1 VRIMLVE
8 DDHRFADTLGPALRR
23 RGYHITHAPTG
34 AAALAGGECD
44 LVLLDLNLPDL
55 DGLEV
60 CRILRERGDV
70 AIIALTA
77 RGDEWDRVGGLRAG
91 ADDYVVK
98 PFSLVELQAR
108 IDAVL
113 RRSRPRARGE
123 LRAGRLAIRLD
134 LCQATWDGLPL
145 PLTRKE
151 MELLTVLIRDAG
163 AVVPRDRLIIE
174 VWRTNWRGA
183 GRTLDVPL
191 RFLSGRWLV
200 EVVRDGG
207 DGLVRESHVV
217 TGPVGSLSIDVPV
230 GPMIVAVYATRV
242 LEKKISVQMEPVTV
256 RSQPPEPPGLASVF
270 VPSMRVPPETIVKSA
285 ETPRTWP
292 PPTVTVTFSSKVPG

>member
-1 VRIMLVE
+1 MRIMLVE
-8 DDHRFADTLGPALRR
+8 DDHRFADTLVPALRR
-23 RGYHITHAPTG
+23 RGYHVTHAATG
-34 AAALAGGECD
+34 AAALAGEECD

-60 CRILRERGDV
+60 CRVLRERGEV

-113 RRSRPRARGE
+113 RRSRPKARGE

-134 LCQATWDGLPL
+134 SYQATWDGIPL
-145 PLTRKE
+145 SLTRKE
-151 MELLTVLIRDAG
+151 LELLSVLTRDAG
-163 AVVPRDRLIIE
+163 AVVARDRLIIE

-183 GRTLDVPL
+183 GRTLDVHIATL
-191 RFLSGRWLV
+191 RGKLPDRRLV
-200 EVVRDGG
+200 
-207 DGLVRESHVV
+207 
-217 TGPVGSLSIDVPV
+217 
-230 GPMIVAVYATRV
+230 
-242 LEKKISVQMEPVTV
+242 QTV
-256 RSQPPEPPGLASVF
+256 RGVGFRLDTSVLD
-270 VPSMRVPPETIVKSA
+270 PAPA
-285 ETPRTWP
+285 PR
-292 PPTVTVTFSSKVPG
+292 